1 MMKTKRKILWAFCAA
16 LFLLVS
22 VSVGLIWYAYSHPLL
37 IKTWVEEVVSSSIG
51 ATLTIEELE
60 YSLDPLRIRGKGIRL
75 SSGEKLKG
83 SDFFIPDFSA
93 EFFLEG
99 PFGNRV
105 LICKSIAL
113 KEFSGRLRANAAFL
127 QGDDSL
133 PISSSGGGILSRL
146 ISIFLFRDVKIQQME
161 IANGQM
167 AYQAGDLE
175 IRLDKIQS
183 HLNADH
189 AVELV
194 CSIDGGWPAKNV
206 KLAIPQISLK
216 TDGLVSFGNSGTVCS
231 LIFENGDFET
241 PEGSLHGLDAKANLF
256 YQHNLGKLAFSGLTI
271 GFKKAVLKEGYT
283 EKNVLSGFSLTSEGE
298 IDLKNHTL
306 RADPVEL
313 EMADLF
319 QLKGK
324 FHAGL
329 GAPRRFQWE
338 VSKGKVFP
346 GRLLPL
352 FAGKIAPFSATVSG
366 PILLA
371 GVVTGLEED
380 GKWGWDCALN
390 SSFEEN
396 KVSLVQGENRFQ
408 GKLSGE
414 AEVKGRYPHL
424 KEAVRLQVR
433 EASFSGN
440 GALLQSFDAS
450 VSFTGAYPLYRVDDF
465 SARIPRA
472 DITSGKNVFALSKV
486 AVKGKGGSV
495 NVGVGAVSFPEIF
508 FDSSLLKNIRISLKS
523 GPDGTAMEIT
533 GEETGLFQSV
543 RDLGWFPQGWTF
555 EGRDRIEIKADLK
568 KSGECSVV
576 SQIVFPAVSFLS
588 PNGDRAGEK
597 ISLKLELGGKT
608 DLSFERVAF
617 DTSISVE
624 KGEVL
629 WDRFYLALS
638 DHPMKVHCEGLYESA
653 GRNLRLSGSALN
665 LQGILGVSVDGD
677 IFKGGYGQGLDLRL
691 TIPVTPVEPLFR
703 HFVKEP
709 FRMEKPGFAGL
720 ALDGEISADLR
731 LKTDPVNQEVK
742 GRILW
747 RDGLLFSPDHGILLK
762 EIDLSIPV
770 WYRTRSMGRSSEQM
784 EGNLHIGSFGIPF
797 LPKQPLKIKLMAGP
811 NRISVDAP
819 TVLMVPGGEV
829 LVPSIRAQNVFSPD
843 LSLDT
848 GISMDDLPMEPL
860 LTGIWPHPIQGSISG
875 MVEPIHLEK
884 GHLSTG
890 GAVIAQVFGGEIIL
904 SHAGASGL
912 FGSAPVFKLNAM
924 LKDLALLK
932 LTSGT
937 SFGEIEGVLNGSAE
951 NIEISNGQL
960 QRFNLLLETT
970 KEKGVSQKISVK
982 AVDNIASL
990 GGGQS
995 PFVGVAGMF
1004 MSFFKEFPYE
1014 KIGIRATLE
1023 NDVFR
1028 INGTIRDG
1036 EKEYLIKRGFL
1047 SGVDVINQNRDNVVS
1062 FKDML
1067 KRIKRIS
1074 ASKGGPVIR

>member
-1 MMKTKRKILWAFCAA
+1 MKTKRKILWAFCAA

-60 YSLDPLRIRGKGIRL
+60 YSLDPLRIRGKGVRL

-113 KEFSGRLRANAAFL
+113 KEFSGRLQANATFL

-146 ISIFLFRDVKIQQME
+146 ISIFLFRDVKIQQIE

-167 AYQAGDLE
+167 ACQAGDLE

-194 CSIDGGWPAKNV
+194 CSIQAAWPTEKI
-206 KLAIPQISLK
+206 KLMIPQISLK
-216 TDGLVSFGNSGTVCS
+216 TDGPVSFGNSGTACS
-231 LIFENGDFET
+231 LIFENAGFET
-241 PEGSLHGLDAKANLF
+241 PEGSLRDLDAKAKIL
-256 YQHNLGKLAFSGLTI
+256 YQHPLGKLAFSGLTI
-271 GFKKAVLKEGYT
+271 GFKKAVSGTGNT

-298 IDLKNHTL
+298 IDLKNHSL
-306 RADPVEL
+306 QANPLEL
-313 EMADLF
+313 EVKDLL

-324 FHAGL
+324 LHAGL
-329 GAPRRFQWE
+329 GAPRRFQLE
-338 VSKGKVFP
+338 VFEGKVFP
-346 GRLLPL
+346 GRLLLL

-371 GVVTGLEED
+371 GVVTGFEEN
-380 GKWGWDCALN
+380 GKWGWDCGLN
-390 SSFEEN
+390 ASFEEN
-396 KVSLVQGENRFQ
+396 KVSLVEGEKRFQ

-424 KEAVRLQVR
+424 KESVRLHVQN
-433 EASFSGN
+433 ASFSGN

-450 VSFTGAYPLYRVDDF
+450 LSFTGSYPLYRVDDF

-472 DITSGKNVFALSKV
+472 DIGSGKNVFVLSKV
-486 AVKGKGGSV
+486 AVKGKGGSL
-495 NVGVGAVSFPEIF
+495 NADTSAVSFPEIS
-508 FDSSLLKNIRISLKS
+508 FDSSLLKKIRISLKS
-523 GPDGTAMEIT
+523 DRDGSAVEVT
-533 GEETGLFQSV
+533 GEETGLIQSAI
-543 RDLGWFPQGWTF
+543 DLGWFPPGWTF

-576 SQIVFPAVSFLS
+576 SQIVFPAVSFQS

-608 DLSFERVAF
+608 DLTFEKVSFNASMTL
-617 DTSISVE
+617 D

-638 DHPMKVHCEGLYESA
+638 EHPMNVRCQGLYDA
-653 GRNLRLSGSALN
+653 GVGNLRLSGSAFS
-665 LQGILGVSVDGD
+665 LQGILGVRMEGD
-677 IFKGGYGQGLDLRL
+677 LFKGGYGHGLDLRL
-691 TIPVTPVEPLFR
+691 TIPVTPVEPFFR
-703 HFVKEP
+703 YFVKEP
-709 FRMEKPGFAGL
+709 FRMEKPGLAGL
-720 ALDGEISADLR
+720 ALGGEISADLR
-731 LKTDPVNQEVK
+731 LKTDSVDREVK

-747 RDGLLFSPDHGILLK
+747 RDGLLSSPDHGIILK

-770 WYRTRSMGRSSEQM
+770 WYRTQSMGQSSEQM
-784 EGNLHIGSFGIPF
+784 EGNLHIGSFEIPF
-797 LPKQPLKIKLMAGP
+797 LPKQPLKMKLMAGP

-829 LVPSIRAQNVFSPD
+829 RVSPIRARNVFSPD

-848 GISMDDLPMEPL
+848 GIIMDDLAMEPL
-860 LTGIWPHPIQGSISG
+860 LSGIWPRSIQGSISG
-875 MVEPIHLEK
+875 KLEPIHLEK

-912 FGSAPVFKLNAM
+912 FGSAPVFQINARLN
-924 LKDLALLK
+924 DLALRM
-932 LTSGT
+932 LTAGT
-937 SFGEIEGVLNGSAE
+937 PFGEIEGVLNGSIE
-951 NIEISNGQL
+951 NIEMSNGQL

-970 KEKGVSQKISVK
+970 KKRGISQKISVK
-982 AVDNIASL
+982 AVDNIARL

-1004 MSFFKEFPYE
+1004 MGFFKEFPYE
-1014 KIGIRATLE
+1014 KIGIRAKLE

-1028 INGTIRDG
+1028 INGTVLDG
-1036 EKEYLIKRGFL
+1036 GKEYLIKRGFL
-1047 SGVDVINQNRDNVVS
+1047 SGVDVINQNTENKVS

-1067 KRIKRIS
+1067 NRIKRIS